1 MTEFDPSKYD
11 VTITRTFDAP
21 LEHVW
26 AAWTDPD
33 QVAQWWGPE
42 GFTVPRCEMDVQS
55 GGAFHIDM
63 EAPDG
68 TIYPSEGVFDEVVDL
83 ERLVLTGVAAKDDDG
98 NPHPEERHTVTFA
111 GHDDATELTLEAEI
125 LTGTPEALQ
134 HLEGMEA
141 GWSQSF
147 GKLGKHLD
155 GGQTELP

>member
-1 MTEFDPSKYD
+1 MTEFDPSAYD

-21 LEHVW
+21 PEHVW
-26 AAWTDPD
+26 EAWTDPD

-42 GFTVPRCEMDVQS
+42 GFTVPRCEMDVRS

-68 TIYPSEGVFDEVVDL
+68 TIYPNGGVFDEVVDP
-83 ERLVLTGVAAKDDDG
+83 ERFVLTGVAARDDDG
-98 NPHPEERHTVTFA
+98 NPRLEVRHTVTFA
-111 GHDDATELTLEAEI
+111 GHDDATEFSLEAEI
-125 LTGTPEALQ
+125 LTGTPEALE

-141 GWSQSF
+141 GWSQSL

-155 GGQTELP
+155 RGETEHA